1 MSRQC
6 AVEVRRVMHE
16 RALSVNLDPEIEAEC
31 ISDLSQHCSEL
42 TAKSEV
48 CSLLSLSITF
58 HHYCCQRLLTT
69 VMSNSSGSI
78 GRATDL

>member
-1 MSRQC
+1 
-6 AVEVRRVMHE
+6 VMHE

-48 CSLLSLSITF
+48 CSLFISLNRFPSLLLSTSSN
-58 HHYCCQRLLTT
+58 YC
-69 VMSNSSGSI
+69 
-78 GRATDL
+78 